1 MEIFAMNSRHITDL
15 LIKFQNKEIDQQK
28 CNSNIFL
35 DIAFNYYY
43 FKKESKKTIKLK
55 KEQNKVF
62 QSFFKK
68 ETNQELQEKKL
79 KLLVRQK
86 KETAENAEAQIKEQR
101 KELMNNLLK
110 NNKDISIYA
119 EHSYNSY
126 IPPKNLSLSLKFH
139 LSNFKEYKKY
149 LSESN
154 TELTYKNPSLSN
166 VRKDK
171 IVNQYSEPPYI
182 IDENND
188 ILLVNKNKDNNNII
202 NNIKKE
208 NQNELKKIINDEE
221 DDILFYSEKLEND
234 EDIKKSSKWLND
246 MTSEEINSNFA
257 NLTEV
262 RKNNKTFNNSNHF
275 SFDSNYSFSE
285 LDPTSIFDDIP
296 LGGDRY
302 AKYSQYL
309 SDKSY
314 KNYMKKI
321 NYNYLDLMLLN
332 YFDLCIEFKKYN
344 FLQKEVIALNFIKKI
359 ILASGVCISKLYE
372 HIIRAIVGKKGNFN
386 FENFLECFSP
396 IFDASEKYQTLKY
409 RFLLFL
415 TKVPN
420 SQTLSM
426 ENYKVFCNLIKGKMV
441 YEEDTCKKLSKNMIE
456 NFKKKYPKEYTD
468 NFKYFQIS
476 TIVDYLVDKE
486 YNES

>member
-1 MEIFAMNSRHITDL
+1 MNSRHITDL

-28 CNSNIFL
+28 FNSNIFL

-55 KEQNKVF
+55 EGQNKVF

-68 ETNQELQEKKL
+68 ETNQEVQEKKL

-86 KETAENAEAQIKEQR
+86 KETPEKAEAIIKEQR
-101 KELMNNLLK
+101 KELMSNLLK
-110 NNKDISIYA
+110 NKDISIYA

-139 LSNFKEYKKY
+139 LSNFKEYKIY

-154 TELTYKNPSLSN
+154 TEITYKNPSLSN
-166 VRKDK
+166 TRKDK

-188 ILLVNKNKDNNNII
+188 IYLVNKIKSDESKDII
-202 NNIKKE
+202 ENIKKE
-208 NQNELKKIINDEE
+208 NYNELKKIINDEE
-221 DDILFYSEKLEND
+221 DDILFYSEKLEN
-234 EDIKKSSKWLND
+234 EEENKKASKWLND
-246 MTSEEINSNFA
+246 MTAEEINNNFA

-262 RKNNKTFNNSNHF
+262 RRNNKTFNNSNFF

-321 NYNYLDLMLLN
+321 NYNYLDLMLVN
-332 YFDLCIEFKKYN
+332 YFDLSLEFSKYN

-359 ILASGVCISKLYE
+359 VFASGVCISKLYE
-372 HIIRAIVGKKGNFN
+372 HIVRAIIGKKGNFN
-386 FENFLECFSP
+386 FENFIECFSP

-415 TKVPN
+415 AKGAPY
-420 SQTLSM
+420 SQTLYM

-456 NFKKKYPKEYTD
+456 NFRKKYPKEYTD